1 MTWVNSQLWF
11 DGVQGSKPENGVLS
25 RIDPYLVGAVMRLI
39 GIRDYLSDAQRQHLD
54 HIRECSRQMLEAK
67 YNLPMNDHTMEH
79 KELIIGNL
87 DGFLRPWFS
96 ERERMFG
103 QALVRS
109 EVMVLLSAVYLQDIG
124 ISMIRPQI
132 LSHLS
137 GFGEIEF
144 QEALMLAAMVPGE
157 EHRQFGRRHH
167 SKLVYDWI
175 AGAIPEIPAM
185 PRLPQGIGIS
195 ELRPL
200 IARLAWAHA
209 AWQADTG
216 GRHLHRLV
224 NLPEGVVRL
233 DLLAI
238 FLRLADM
245 MAQDKRRIDRT
256 TLSRQTD
263 SVPQAWLHHY
273 VSACRIG
280 PSKRGKL
287 PLVAKFRLPAA
298 HHGYLW
304 LQELLYMGTI
314 GDLAHELE
322 KQADLLAECGIQFDL
337 PMISECDFI
346 LDPDMQPIPDD
357 VLDAFCLE
365 WQGRTRDVLV
375 SLPSRSSNIVPMVFN
390 Y

>member
-1 MTWVNSQLWF
+1 
-11 DGVQGSKPENGVLS
+11 
-25 RIDPYLVGAVMRLI
+25 MRLI
-39 GIRDYLSDAQRQHLD
+39 GIKDYLTDTQRQHID
-54 HIRECSRQMLEAK
+54 HIRDCARQLLDAK

-79 KELIIGNL
+79 KELIISNL
-87 DGFLRPWFS
+87 DGFLRSWFS
-96 ERERMFG
+96 ERARMFG

-109 EVMVLLSAVYLQDIG
+109 EIMVLLGAVYLQDVG
-124 ISMIRPQI
+124 LSMIRPDI
-132 LSHLS
+132 LSRVPGLN
-137 GFGEIEF
+137 ELEL

-157 EHRQFGRRHH
+157 EHRQFSRRVNA
-167 SKLVYDWI
+167 KLVYDWI
-175 AGAIPEIPAM
+175 AGTRQDLPAM
-185 PRLPQGIGIS
+185 PRLPQGIGTS

-200 IARLAWAHA
+200 MARLAAAHA
-209 AWQADTG
+209 AWQADVG

-245 MAQDKRRIDRT
+245 MAQDKRRIDRAALT
-256 TLSRQTD
+256 RQTD
-263 SVPQAWLHHY
+263 ASPQAWLHHY

-280 PSKRGKL
+280 PSKRGQL

-337 PMISECDFI
+337 PLIKDCDFI
-346 LDPDMQPIPDD
+346 LDPDMQPIPDE

-365 WQGRTRDVLV
+365 WQGRTRDVLI
-375 SLPSRSSNIVPMVFN
+375 SLPSRSSNIVPMVLNF
-390 Y
+390 